1 MCPAAFPSFATLL
14 VRIPNKR
21 LDDMNHFF
29 IGTIQKIIKQRE
41 EQPPEQVN
49 LTHLGPGQ
57 EVQRVNSYKKF
68 PQNIYIFFFPCF
80 AANRGVEISFNW
92 C

>member
-1 MCPAAFPSFATLL
+1 MCPAAFPSIATLL

-49 LTHLGPGQ
+49 LTHLDLARKDKGISSAKEIPH
-57 EVQRVNSYKKF
+57 
-68 PQNIYIFFFPCF
+68 NI
-80 AANRGVEISFNW
+80 
-92 C
+92 